1 MMGRGRPLND
11 RPEYVTARLW
21 DVDWKYGGMGKH
33 GNGPFATEAQAL
45 ACQRAIGFPGTPV
58 LCLFQLSPDDLAR
71 IVRKLKTGI
80 PGRAGNVCALLSPK
94 HAPGP

>member
-33 GNGPFATEAQAL
+33 GNGPF
-45 ACQRAIGFPGTPV
+45 
-58 LCLFQLSPDDLAR
+58 DDLAR